1 MVKFAANFCYCA
13 VNQEKAVF
21 QWKRAV
27 SGPSALLGLEMVKF
41 APNFCYYAVDREK
54 AVFKRKRA
62 VSGPFAFL
70 GLWEQP
76 EKSQNLS
83 GREHNMLRISLGE
96 ARKRS
101 TNGMNKGRNDQNWSG
116 KERKNRRKARRA
128 RYRRKGG
135 GFRVFT
141 LYIALSRT
149 RGPGLALM
157 RTCSRLWCCVRASTI
172 FRGRHVAR
180 DGAGRKSSEVRLGRR
195 RCRAAALRP
204 QFRV

>member
-1 MVKFAANFCYCA
+1 
-13 VNQEKAVF
+13 
-21 QWKRAV
+21 
-27 SGPSALLGLEMVKF
+27 MVKF

-70 GLWEQP
+70 GPEMPRQGQNLVWEQP

-83 GREHNMLRISLGE
+83 GRERNMLRISLGE

-141 LYIALSRT
+141 LYIALPRT

-157 RTCSRLWCCVRASTI
+157 RTCSRLWCCVRASTT

>member
-1 MVKFAANFCYCA
+1 MVKFAA
-13 VNQEKAVF
+13 
-21 QWKRAV
+21 
-27 SGPSALLGLEMVKF
+27 
-41 APNFCYYAVDREK
+41 NFCYYAVDREK

-116 KERKNRRKARRA
+116 KERKNRRKATEE
-128 RYRRKGG
+128 
-135 GFRVFT
+135 RVEG
-141 LYIALSRT
+141 LGYLPYI
-149 RGPGLALM
+149 
-157 RTCSRLWCCVRASTI
+157 
-172 FRGRHVAR
+172 
-180 DGAGRKSSEVRLGRR
+180 
-195 RCRAAALRP
+195 
-204 QFRV
+204 

>member
-1 MVKFAANFCYCA
+1 METGRFWPICFFGARNA
-13 VNQEKAVF
+13 Q
-21 QWKRAV
+21 KRAESV
-27 SGPSALLGLEMVKF
+27 SEQCQEIARICLGAARNQPELV
-41 APNFCYYAVDREK
+41 
-54 AVFKRKRA
+54 
-62 VSGPFAFL
+62 
-70 GLWEQP
+70 WEQP

-83 GREHNMLRISLGE
+83 GREHNMLRINLGE

-101 TNGMNKGRNDQNWSG
+101 TNGMNKGKNDQNWSG

-141 LYIALSRT
+141 LYIALPRT
-149 RGPGLALM
+149 RGPGLALT

>member
-1 MVKFAANFCYCA
+1 MPRKKQNLS
-13 VNQEKAVF
+13 
-21 QWKRAV
+21 R
-27 SGPSALLGLEMVKF
+27 SSA
-41 APNFCYYAVDREK
+41 
-54 AVFKRKRA
+54 RKQPES
-62 VSGPFAFL
+62 V
-70 GLWEQP
+70 WEQP
-76 EKSQNLS
+76 EISQNLFGNS
-83 GREHNMLRISLGE
+83 QKRARTCLGE
-96 ARKRS
+96 STICLELVWERPENAVQMAWTKAEMTRIGLARK
-101 TNGMNKGRNDQNWSG
+101 G
-116 KERKNRRKARRA
+116 KTGERRAARA

-141 LYIALSRT
+141 LYIALPRT

-172 FRGRHVAR
+172 FRGRHEAQ